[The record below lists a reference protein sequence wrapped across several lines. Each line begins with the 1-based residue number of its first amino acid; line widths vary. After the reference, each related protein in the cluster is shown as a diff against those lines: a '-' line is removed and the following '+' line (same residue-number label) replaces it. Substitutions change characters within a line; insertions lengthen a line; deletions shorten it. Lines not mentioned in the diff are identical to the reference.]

1 MRVDE
6 YSLRFGFNGDRWSVS
21 GVQACSTLASAEG
34 FLAILVP
41 IGTVMGGKV

>member
-1 MRVDE
+1 MKVDE
-6 YSLRFGFNGDRWSVS
+6 YSLRFVFNGDRSTVS
-21 GVQACSTLASAEG
+21 GVQACSTLASVDG